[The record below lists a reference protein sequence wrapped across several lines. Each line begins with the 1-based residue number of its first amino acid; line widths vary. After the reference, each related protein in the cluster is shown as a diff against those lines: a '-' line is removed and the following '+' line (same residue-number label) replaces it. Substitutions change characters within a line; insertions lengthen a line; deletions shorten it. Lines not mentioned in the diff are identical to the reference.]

1 MKNWWL
7 RRSLRFRLTVWYAGL
22 VTSVLA
28 ILGCACLAI
37 VSACLWHLLDRELHS
52 DYDDIEEGLL
62 DDGSGHLSWTWSEK
76 DAARRREMD
85 GPQFEVWKL
94 DGTFVYRVGH
104 FQTTLDRH
112 PAVKSDLEYY
122 SLSLPGMGPTRVLL
136 RIDRFG
142 GSNLLVRVYRSEK
155 RVRRIT
161 QILTVVLVGGFT
173 AAIVFAA
180 SGGCL
185 LADRALQP
193 INQIAARARKITAE
207 SLKDRLPIQ
216 NQNDELGHLA
226 QVFNLMLERL
236 EMSFTELRRFTSD
249 ASHELRTPLTA
260 LRATGEVALRDQRQ
274 DPEGLRE
281 TIATML
287 ESAHRLSD
295 MVESLLTLARADHD
309 KPRQLQRIDAHEFA
323 ETAVDT
329 VRVLSDEKDQRVTV
343 VADSEHQIVAKGDS
357 ELLSMALFNVLDNAI
372 RYSPTGSEITVRVGT
387 TRNSIFFEVK
397 DEGPG
402 IAREHQDRIFD
413 RFYRPDHSR
422 TQHTGGVGLGLAI
435 ARSAIWLQGGDIEVR
450 NRTGGGAVFRIT
462 LPTGPT
468 EPQLPATVAEVV

>member
-28 ILGCACLAI
+28 ILACACLAI

-52 DYDDIEEGLL
+52 DYDDIEEGLV
-62 DDGSGHLSWTWSEK
+62 DDGNGHLSWTWTEK

-94 DGTFVYRVGH
+94 DGTFLYRNGH
-104 FQTTLDRH
+104 FQTTLAQH
-112 PAVKSDLEYY
+112 PAVKSRLEYY
-122 SLSLPGMGPTRVLL
+122 SLDLPGMGPTRVLL

-142 GSNLLVRVYRSEK
+142 GPNLLVRVYRSEK
-155 RVRRIT
+155 RVQRIT
-161 QILTVVLVGGFT
+161 RILTVVWLGGFT
-173 AAIVFAA
+173 AAIVLAA
-180 SGGCL
+180 AGGYL
-185 LADRALQP
+185 VADRALQP
-193 INQIAARARKITAE
+193 IKKIAARARKITAE
-207 SLKDRLPIQ
+207 SLRDRLPIQ
-216 NQNDELGHLA
+216 NANDELGHLA

-260 LRATGEVALRDQRQ
+260 LRAIGEVALRDQTQ
-274 DPEGLRE
+274 DLEGLRE

-287 ESAHRLSD
+287 ESADRLSA
-295 MVESLLTLARADHD
+295 MVESLLTLARADHE
-309 KPRQLQRIDAHEFA
+309 KPRQLQRIDAQEFA
-323 ETAVDT
+323 ETAADT
-329 VRVLSDEKDQRVTV
+329 VRVLSDEKDQRITV
-343 VADSEHQIVAKGDS
+343 VTESEHRIVAKGDS
-357 ELLSMALFNVLDNAI
+357 ELLSMALFNILDNAI
-372 RYSPTGSEITVRVGT
+372 RYSPIGTQITVRVGT
-387 TRNSIFFEVK
+387 VRNYVLFEVE

-413 RFYRPDHSR
+413 RFYRPDYSR
-422 TQHTGGVGLGLAI
+422 AQHTGGVGLGLAI
-435 ARSAIWLQGGDIEVR
+435 ARSAIRLQGGNIEVR

-462 LPTGPT
+462 LPIGPA
-468 EPQLPATVAEVV
+468 EPQPRPMTAEV